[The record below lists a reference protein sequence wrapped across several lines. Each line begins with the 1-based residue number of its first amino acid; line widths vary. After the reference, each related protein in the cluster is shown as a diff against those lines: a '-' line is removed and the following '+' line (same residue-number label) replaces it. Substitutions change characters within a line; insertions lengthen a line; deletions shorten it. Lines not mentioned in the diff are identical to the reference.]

1 MTTVLIILAVIA
13 GLFLLIC
20 LLALVA
26 GVIDRLLHPNGHEAS
41 AQEIR
46 EQLQEIVDGRNGW
59 ALDDFISSGS
69 FKEPRFEAIR
79 QRVEQLDV
87 EFPKESPGQY
97 CGPRG
102 IEVIR
107 DYIRELEHETAANQT
122 VQATAARRSS

>member
-1 MTTVLIILAVIA
+1 MTTALIILAVIA

-26 GVIDRLLHPNGHEAS
+26 GIIDRLLHPHGHEAS

-46 EQLQEIVDGRNGW
+46 EQLQEIVNGRNGW

-69 FKEPRFEAIR
+69 FRDPRFEAIR

-87 EFPKESPGQY
+87 EFPPESKGQY
-97 CGPRG
+97 CSPAG

-107 DYIRELEHETAANQT
+107 GYVRELQHETAA
-122 VQATAARRSS
+122 